1 MKNKV
6 GSAILRVTILIIVL
20 LAAFLGLRYYFSSK
34 ESVTYSSPTTPVRV
48 CGATLGSIEEEITIT
63 GYIESEKMVPIV
75 PFVSGTILEYDIEEG
90 SKVKKDDVVA
100 RIDSEPYRLQA
111 AQAEAQATAYES
123 TYRRMENLYE
133 ANAVTLQEYEAV
145 VAQRDAA
152 TAQKE
157 LADLQLSYADVKAP
171 ADGTVVISRGTV
183 GSVATNTD
191 YLAIIADM
199 DNLIVN
205 LSVSSRYYDMIVNNI
220 DSLKITV
227 TDESRGI
234 SSSASVVSYAP
245 YVDPLSR
252 SFNLRLKLDDSSL
265 FTIGSAV
272 NVRIVYE
279 SIEDV
284 YTLPASVLR
293 LDNSLYYVED
303 GIARH
308 MEYTPLYKNDEL
320 FNAPEGMEDVLFVI
334 EGQNSLFDGQEV
346 RILED
351 SGENI

>member
-1 MKNKV
+1 MKISRFSV
-6 GSAILRVTILIIVL
+6 QHPVIIGMILMA
-20 LAAFLGLRYYFSSK
+20 LAVFGLVSIYDVNIEFMSDINIPQVYVISIYPGASSQ
-34 ESVTYSSPTTPVRV
+34 
-48 CGATLGSIEEEITIT
+48 
-63 GYIESEKMVPIV
+63 
-75 PFVSGTILEYDIEEG
+75 DIEET
-90 SKVKKDDVVA
+90 VIDV
-100 RIDSEPYRLQA
+100 
-111 AQAEAQATAYES
+111 
-123 TYRRMENLYE
+123 MEDNF
-133 ANAVTLQEYEAV
+133 VTLEGFSSMESQASNSV
-145 VAQRDAA
+145 
-152 TAQKE
+152 
-157 LADLQLSYADVKAP
+157 
-171 ADGTVVISRGTV
+171 GVVI
-183 GSVATNTD
+183 
-191 YLAIIADM
+191 
-199 DNLIVN
+199 
-205 LSVSSRYYDMIVNNI
+205 LSFQEGIDPYDMIVNNI
-220 DSLKITV
+220 DSLEITV
-227 TDESRGI
+227 IDESRGI

-252 SFNLRLKLDDSSL
+252 SFNLRLRLDDSSL

-284 YTLPASVLR
+284 YTLPAAVLR